1 MAEIKNILI
10 VEDETVI
17 ALSLRI
23 LLMKAG
29 YIINGIF
36 ARGEQAVKAALENR
50 PDLVLMDIRL
60 AGDMDGIEAA
70 KQIAEHTNSPI
81 LFMTAYSDPEVREKA
96 MELKPLGFLQKPVKL
111 TDIEQSLKTLCA

>member
-1 MAEIKNILI
+1 MSEVKNILI

-29 YIINGIF
+29 YVINGIF
-36 ARGEQAVKAALENR
+36 ARGEQAVISACENK

-60 AGDMDGIEAA
+60 AGDMDGIETA
-70 KQIAEHTNSPI
+70 KQIAEQTHSPI
-81 LFMTAYSDPEVREKA
+81 LFMTAYADPEVKEKA
-96 MELKPLGFLQKPVKL
+96 MELKPLGFLQKPVNL